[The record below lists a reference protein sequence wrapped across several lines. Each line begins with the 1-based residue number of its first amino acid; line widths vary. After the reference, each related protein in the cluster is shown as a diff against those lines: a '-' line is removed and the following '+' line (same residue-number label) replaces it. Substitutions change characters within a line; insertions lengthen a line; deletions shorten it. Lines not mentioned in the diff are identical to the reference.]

1 MRPLYK
7 QGSSVPAERVRT
19 VKSATSTA
27 SPRVAMGAGLG
38 VVGFLALCAGVV
50 VGVVNVLGWT
60 PWSALYAGGAIVL
73 IGWLLAQMGRR

>member
-7 QGSSVPAERVRT
+7 QGSSVPPKGVRT
-19 VKSATSTA
+19 MKSATSTA
-27 SPRVAMGAGLG
+27 SPRVAMVAALGA
-38 VVGFLALCAGVV
+38 VGFLALGGGVV
-50 VGVVNVLGWT
+50 GGVANVLGWT